1 LRHHVSTRVTSID
14 KDRKEVITANGDRVP
29 YDILILSTGSD
40 AVIPADTPGH
50 DAASGVFVYRQHS
63 DLERL
68 ITFGRQAHGSTG
80 LVVGGGLLGL
90 EAAKAMMDL
99 NEFGQVKLVDK
110 NSWVLSRQ
118 LDKDAGQLVIEK
130 VEELG
135 LEVLRRKKIKE
146 ILLDTD
152 RKVRGVVFEDGE
164 ELECSCICFAV
175 SCAWVMAVALLRT

>member
-1 LRHHVSTRVTSID
+1 
-14 KDRKEVITANGDRVP
+14 
-29 YDILILSTGSD
+29 
-40 AVIPADTPGH
+40 
-50 DAASGVFVYRQHS
+50 
-63 DLERL
+63 
-68 ITFGRQAHGSTG
+68 
-80 LVVGGGLLGL
+80 
-90 EAAKAMMDL
+90 MDL

-152 RKVRGVVFEDGE
+152 RKVRGAVFEDGE

-175 SCAWVMAVALLRT
+175 SRVRVMASDGDDLRT